1 MATQVGADDF
11 GSDALT
17 NGSASQLDQRA
28 HNSTI
33 YGDPNP
39 ISSPAGQYAIMAT
52 SSKSRLKS
60 TRSSRR
66 SRRGCYTC
74 RKRKVKCNEEHP
86 ICGDCRRLELVC
98 TYESSASPDSFA
110 RIEKPRQKSSLA
122 RQRTQTSTIGVSAV
136 QDLSLPNQR
145 SHAGIT
151 GRVQN
156 VSLEAEPLQ
165 DDDSTALRSLVPS
178 TDIEDPTR
186 GQPLQQIFPDP
197 ENWELELLG
206 EDSLST
212 NFPILSSFFSAQ
224 HCPPYEHVMPS
235 YDIAQ
240 PFSSSLPMNHVRSD
254 PSSATKNDNMIAA
267 APVSFRASDQTHFSP
282 LEEVTLLRHFVDFA
296 VPPILIGVEPRW
308 HKSRNALLR
317 LSKSNFALRLSICA
331 FSALSLEESSSRQP
345 SQATQS
351 SDYYSALAVS
361 ELEKL
366 FDGQSGENADPSSYE
381 VILGSI
387 FFLSY
392 VGIIVSKAPKSSVD
406 LLDRAHTL
414 LSQKPR
420 LGSTLY
426 NQLQIWLKLL
436 DAKVVSAGGS
446 GFHLD
451 TNPDNLDLEIIPQ
464 SDPSTGDGE
473 QASTNVNLL
482 ETEDILFNSLN
493 QQAYSFYL
501 QVLNFSGRIARL
513 DKWHRS
519 RGSVEDELE
528 VMLAAEKVI
537 RDLNAL
543 WTRRPAIIDLADQ
556 GELQQ
561 YMAPG
566 LATKVLHHLRT
577 YTANFQ
583 ACFIHLQRVAYAHL
597 QAIPQIRPAVAR
609 IVSLSRM
616 TLEEG
621 QSLPVSMLWPLMMAA
636 CEAEEEDTQ
645 HWIIKC
651 IDGMQTK
658 VGNATRTAKLV
669 RAIVERQKCGQRADA
684 RTVMHDTFEEVFAII

>member
-1 MATQVGADDF
+1 M
-11 GSDALT
+11 
-17 NGSASQLDQRA
+17 
-28 HNSTI
+28 
-33 YGDPNP
+33 
-39 ISSPAGQYAIMAT
+39 
-52 SSKSRLKS
+52 
-60 TRSSRR
+60 
-66 SRRGCYTC
+66 
-74 RKRKVKCNEEHP
+74 
-86 ICGDCRRLELVC
+86 
-98 TYESSASPDSFA
+98 
-110 RIEKPRQKSSLA
+110 
-122 RQRTQTSTIGVSAV
+122 
-136 QDLSLPNQR
+136 PNQR

-151 GRVQN
+151 GRVQS

-165 DDDSTALRSLVPS
+165 DDDSTALRDLVPS
-178 TDIEDPTR
+178 TDIEDPVR
-186 GQPLQQIFPDP
+186 GQQLQQIFPDP

-206 EDSLST
+206 EDSLCT
-212 NFPILSSFFSAQ
+212 DLPILSSFFSTQ
-224 HCPPYEHVMPS
+224 HYPPYEHVMPS
-235 YDIAQ
+235 CNMAQ
-240 PFSSSLPMNHVRSD
+240 PFSSSLPMNYIRSD
-254 PSSATKNDNMIAA
+254 PSSTTKNDNMITAG
-267 APVSFRASDQTHFSP
+267 PVSFRNPDPDQTHFSP
-282 LEEVTLLRHFVDFA
+282 LDEVTLLRHFVDFA

-317 LSKSNFALRLSICA
+317 LSKANIALRLSICA

-351 SDYYSALAVS
+351 SEYYSALAVS

-366 FDGQSGENADPSSYE
+366 FDGQSGENAGPSSYE

-392 VGIIVSKAPKSSVD
+392 VGLIVSKAPKSSVD

-414 LSQKPR
+414 LSQSEAF
-420 LGSTLY
+420 GSTLY

-446 GFHLD
+446 GFHLY
-451 TNPDNLDLEIIPQ
+451 TNPDNPDLEIIRQ

-528 VMLAAEKVI
+528 VMLAAEKVV

-561 YMAPG
+561 YMAPA

-577 YTANFQ
+577 YLANFQ

-597 QAIPQIRPAVAR
+597 QAIPQIKPAVAR

-621 QSLPVSMLWPLMMAA
+621 QSLPASMLWPLMMAA
-636 CEAEEEDTQ
+636 CEAEQKDTQ

-651 IDGMQTK
+651 IDGMEAK
-658 VGNATRTAKLV
+658 VGNAARTAKLV
-669 RAIVERQKCGQRADA
+669 RAIVERQKGGQRADA

>member
-1 MATQVGADDF
+1 MATQIGADDC

-17 NGSASQLDQRA
+17 ASQLDY
-28 HNSTI
+28 NSTI
-33 YGDPNP
+33 SVDPNV
-39 ISSPAGQYAIMAT
+39 ISSPAGQ
-52 SSKSRLKS
+52 
-60 TRSSRR
+60 
-66 SRRGCYTC
+66 
-74 RKRKVKCNEEHP
+74 KVKCNEEHP
-86 ICGDCRRLELVC
+86 ICGHCHRLRLVC
-98 TYESSASPDSFA
+98 TYDSSASPDSLA

-122 RQRTQTSTIGVSAV
+122 RQRNQTSTTRVAAV
-136 QDLSLPNQR
+136 QDQSLPNQR
-145 SHAGIT
+145 SHVGIT

-156 VSLEAEPLQ
+156 VSLEAEPLH
-165 DDDSTALRSLVPS
+165 DDDSTALSLVPS
-178 TDIEDPTR
+178 TDIEDPIR
-186 GQPLQQIFPDP
+186 GQLLDP

-206 EDSLST
+206 EDSLCT
-212 NFPILSSFFSAQ
+212 NLPILSSFFAAQ
-224 HCPPYEHVMPS
+224 HYPPYEHVMPP
-235 YDIAQ
+235 YNMAQ
-240 PFSSSLPMNHVRSD
+240 PFSSSLPMNDIRSD
-254 PSSATKNDNMIAA
+254 PSSATQKDNMIAA
-267 APVSFRASDQTHFSP
+267 APVSFRNSDQTHFSP

-317 LSKSNFALRLSICA
+317 LSKSHYALRLSICA
-331 FSALSLEESSSRQP
+331 FSALSLEESSSTQP

-366 FDGQSGENADPSSYE
+366 FDGHSGENAGPSSYE
-381 VILGSI
+381 AILGSI
-387 FFLSY
+387 FFLAY
-392 VGIIVSKAPKSSVD
+392 VGLIVSKAPKSPVD

-414 LSQKPR
+414 LSQSQAF
-420 LGSTLY
+420 GSTLS

-446 GFHLD
+446 GFHLY
-451 TNPDNLDLEIIPQ
+451 TNPDNLDL
-464 SDPSTGDGE
+464 DPSTGDGE
-473 QASTNVNLL
+473 QASTNVNFL

-528 VMLAAEKVI
+528 VMLAAEKVL

-543 WTRRPAIIDLADQ
+543 WARRPAIIDLADQ
-556 GELQQ
+556 GELVQ

-577 YTANFQ
+577 YMANFQ

-609 IVSLSRM
+609 IVGLSRM
-616 TLEEG
+616 TLKEG
-621 QSLPVSMLWPLMMAA
+621 QSLSVSMLWPLMMAA
-636 CEAEEEDTQ
+636 CEAEQEDTR
-645 HWIIKC
+645 HWIINC
-651 IDGMQTK
+651 IDGMEAK

>member
-1 MATQVGADDF
+1 MC
-11 GSDALT
+11 S
-17 NGSASQLDQRA
+17 
-28 HNSTI
+28 
-33 YGDPNP
+33 YG
-39 ISSPAGQYAIMAT
+39 
-52 SSKSRLKS
+52 
-60 TRSSRR
+60 
-66 SRRGCYTC
+66 
-74 RKRKVKCNEEHP
+74 
-86 ICGDCRRLELVC
+86 
-98 TYESSASPDSFA
+98 SSASPDSVA
-110 RIEKPRQKSSLA
+110 RVEKPRQKSSLA
-122 RQRTQTSTIGVSAV
+122 RHRNQTSTIRASAV
-136 QDLSLPNQR
+136 QDQSLPDQP

-156 VSLEAEPLQ
+156 VSLEAGPLQ
-165 DDDSTALRSLVPS
+165 DDDSAALRSLVPS
-178 TDIEDPTR
+178 TDIEDPIR
-186 GQPLQQIFPDP
+186 GQQLQPIFPDP

-206 EDSLST
+206 EDSLCT
-212 NFPILSSFFSAQ
+212 NLPILSSFY
-224 HCPPYEHVMPS
+224 PPFEHVMPS
-235 YDIAQ
+235 YNIAQ
-240 PFSSSLPMNHVRSD
+240 PFSSSLPMNYMRSD
-254 PSSATKNDNMIAA
+254 PSPATKNDNMIAA
-267 APVSFRASDQTHFSP
+267 APVASRNSDQTHFCP

-317 LSKSNFALRLSICA
+317 LSKSNLALRLSICA

-366 FDGQSGENADPSSYE
+366 FDGQSGENASPSSYE
-381 VILGSI
+381 AILGSI

-392 VGIIVSKAPKSSVD
+392 VGLIVSKAPKSSVD

-414 LSQKPR
+414 LSQSEAS
-420 LGSTLY
+420 GSTLY

-446 GFHLD
+446 GFHLY
-451 TNPDNLDLEIIPQ
+451 TNPDNPDLEITRQ

-577 YTANFQ
+577 YLANFQ

-636 CEAEEEDTQ
+636 CEAEQEDTQ

-651 IDGMQTK
+651 IDGMEAK